1 MIFLEEKFLKH
12 GMMKACD
19 VAKCTAAITAVFVP
33 GAAAYKA
40 IKALGGVKATVQL
53 LAGAS
58 KASDW
63 LAIGGGAA
71 AEILGIDG
79 VQTYCF

>member
-12 GMMKACD
+12 GMMKAWD

-63 LAIGGGAA
+63 LAIGFKHNAFNKR
-71 AEILGIDG
+71 G
-79 VQTYCF
+79 V